1 MESIMKKLLLPL
13 LVLMFSLPNAW
24 AEEFT
29 EGVDYTT
36 IAKPVK
42 TSDPD
47 KIVVTE
53 LFWYGCPHCFRFE
66 PYAEKWKKTI
76 ADDVKFEQIPSTLNP
91 SWVVHART
99 YYALQLIG
107 KLDDVHA
114 QIFNAI
120 HIKNKRLSNREN
132 IADFLAQFGVDRKKF
147 KDAYNSFPIETKLR
161 KNGTKE
167 RKYGVSGVP
176 SVIVNGK
183 YITSGSH
190 AGSYSR
196 MLKILDHLVALERQ

>member
-1 MESIMKKLLLPL
+1 MKKLLLPL
-13 LVLMFSLPNAW
+13 FLLMFALPNSW
-24 AEEFT
+24 AEDFT

-36 IAKPVK
+36 IENPVK
-42 TSDPD
+42 TSDSS

-66 PYAEKWKKTI
+66 PYANQWKKTI
-76 ADDVKFEQIPSTLNP
+76 ASDVTFEQIPSTLNP
-91 SWVVHART
+91 SWVNHARA
-99 YYALQLIG
+99 YYALQQMG
-107 KLDDVHA
+107 KLDLVHA
-114 QIFNAI
+114 QIFNGI
-120 HIKNKRLSNREN
+120 HIKNKRLSNRDSMAN
-132 IADFLAQFGVDRKKF
+132 FVAQFGVDKEQFKKAF
-147 KDAYNSFPIETKLR
+147 NSFTVETKLR
-161 KNGTKE
+161 KNGKKE

-196 MLKILDHLVALERQ
+196 MLKILDYLVGLERQ

>member
-1 MESIMKKLLLPL
+1 MKRLLLP
-13 LVLMFSLPNAW
+13 VLFFMLALPSAW
-24 AEEFT
+24 AEDFT

-36 IAKPVK
+36 IASPVR
-42 TSDPD
+42 TSNPD

-66 PYAEKWKKTI
+66 PYAVKWKKTM
-76 ADDVKFEQIPSTLNP
+76 ADDVVFEQIPATLNP
-91 SWVVHART
+91 SWVNHARA

-107 KLDDVHA
+107 KIDLVHA

-120 HIKNKRLSNREN
+120 HIKNKRLSNRDN
-132 IADFLAQFGVDRKKF
+132 IADFVAKFGVDKQQF
-147 KDAYNSFPIETKLR
+147 KDAFNSFPVETKLR
-161 KNGTKE
+161 KNGKKE
-167 RKYGVSGVP
+167 RTYGVTGVP
-176 SVIVNGK
+176 SIIVNGK

-196 MLKILDHLVALERQ
+196 MLKIMDYLVGLERQ